1 MRLFNITTIYPAYI
15 KYFYAK
21 NNACQHKLYA
31 EQKAALIYDGCS
43 WFDFW
48 RHALQP
54 YGYIVEESLANIWPL
69 QSAWAREHELKISKK
84 HWQKEIVLEQIKAF
98 QPDILFLEYW
108 AFFSKEEVAEIRQI
122 VPSIRLVVSWCGAP
136 YKDPNIFKAHDL
148 VLSCIPELVEEF
160 RALGHRSKHIHHAF
174 DPRILDR
181 LRKANEPS
189 LDVSFVGQ
197 IERGSK
203 KHSSRELLLE
213 YLAPRLPLQIFTP
226 SADVR
231 WQDYLKSIIKKS
243 GYGANQVLKN
253 IGISEKEL
261 SKLPGFQQINSWKS
275 PPLLPVNPKLKPFL
289 RSPVFGLEM
298 FQTLQRSRI
307 SLNSHIDASR
317 KSASNMRLF
326 EATGVGT
333 CLVTDYKENLPSLF
347 FPDQEIVTYSSVE
360 ECTEKVRWL
369 LNNPKRCQEI
379 GQAGKSRTC
388 REHTFIQR
396 AIRLNEII
404 QSTLE
409 RI

>member
-108 AFFSKEEVAEIRQI
+108 AFFSKEEVAEIRQM

-160 RALGHRSKHIHHAF
+160 RALGHRSEHIHHAF

-181 LRKANEPS
+181 LPKASEPS
-189 LDVSFVGQ
+189 IDVSFVGQ
-197 IERGSK
+197 IERGSQ

-226 SADVR
+226 SADFR
-231 WQDYLKSIIKKS
+231 WQDYLKVIIKKS
-243 GYGANQVLKN
+243 AYGANQALKN
-253 IGISEKEL
+253 IGFTEKNYL
-261 SKLPGFQQINSWKS
+261 SLPGFKQINSWES
-275 PPLLPVNPKLKPFL
+275 PPLLPVSPKLKPFL

-347 FPDQEIVTYSSVE
+347 FQT
-360 ECTEKVRWL
+360 K
-369 LNNPKRCQEI
+369 K
-379 GQAGKSRTC
+379 
-388 REHTFIQR
+388 
-396 AIRLNEII
+396 
-404 QSTLE
+404 
-409 RI
+409 